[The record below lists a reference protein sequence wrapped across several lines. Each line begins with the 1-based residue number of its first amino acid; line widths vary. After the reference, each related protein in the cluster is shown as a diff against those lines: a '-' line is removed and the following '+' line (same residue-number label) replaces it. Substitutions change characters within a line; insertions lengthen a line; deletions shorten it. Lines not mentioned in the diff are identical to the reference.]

1 MNQSFNPQS
10 SKVALPDTL
19 LPVLLLCRYLFFL
32 TRRPISQSNLHYMQQ
47 RIQGLKSVGELLAGL
62 DDVRARAALRLL
74 RGMNTRNFIETA
86 EQLQLILLP
95 FARTVLPSDY
105 ILADLAPPSHFIA
118 GAARILLISGPA
130 IGIGDEMITF
140 SLAPSIKE
148 INPDAR
154 ITLLSGYSGLWERVA
169 GVDSIHTY
177 QTHAEIVSAMR
188 GESPLGA
195 FDLVILTDFEHPD
208 LYHAICGEPKINKYL
223 EISLGARLMTA
234 VDRAGRWIYRLSI
247 PTGYFDNYYFA
258 FQYFL
263 RSLGSRSDMDERF
276 SRMVSKKAKPQ
287 NGALRV
293 YVSPFTSKYDP
304 SPRYW
309 SRLLSSLI
317 PSESLREVNF
327 IIDPGPNAVTRHFAS
342 EVARSVAPRG
352 SPRISFEVAHSPG
365 SLNLPIDGVLSE
377 LEQAQIVICADSF
390 TAHAAPLMNC
400 TTLVVANPGLENWR
414 VPFQKSFYFD
424 ALLPIPTLCAGMRQI
439 LSHFGTEP
447 PQSLFRPL
455 ISEIENQL
463 VDATH
468 DLQYL
473 LDRGEQASLQELV
486 SRYNDLSGIAH
497 ATSLRLS
504 HWSPGSRALLTDFHY
519 ENRFRLIQDEDML
532 NQPYNQAL
540 RQYIQNTLLGWRNS
554 NIFKYLSLV
563 IEELK
568 YATQLI

>member
-1 MNQSFNPQS
+1 M
-10 SKVALPDTL
+10 A
-19 LPVLLLCRYLFFL
+19 
-32 TRRPISQSNLHYMQQ
+32 
-47 RIQGLKSVGELLAGL
+47 ELLVGL
-62 DDVRARAALRLL
+62 DDVRAREAVRLL
-74 RGMNTRNFIETA
+74 RGMNTRNFTETA

-95 FARTVLPSDY
+95 FARTVLPADY
-105 ILADLAPPSHFIA
+105 IVADLAPPSHFIT
-118 GAARILLISGPA
+118 GVARILLVSGPA

-177 QTHAEIVSAMR
+177 HTLAEIVEAMR
-188 GESPLGA
+188 GDSPLGA

-208 LYHAICGEPKINKYL
+208 LYHAICSEPKINKYL

-234 VDRAGRWIYRLSI
+234 VDRGGRWIYRLSI

-263 RSLGSRSDMDERF
+263 QSLGFRSDMDERF
-276 SRMVSKKAKPQ
+276 GRMVSKKDKPQ

-309 SRLLSSLI
+309 SRLLSGLI

-342 EVARSVAPRG
+342 EVAHSSDSRG
-352 SPRISFEVAHSPG
+352 NPQISFEVAHSPG
-365 SLNLPIDGVLSE
+365 SLNLPLDGVLSE
-377 LEQAQIVICADSF
+377 LEQAQVVICADSF

-424 ALLPIPTLCAGMRQI
+424 ALLPITSLCAGMQQI

-447 PQSLFRPL
+447 PQSFFRPL
-455 ISEIENQL
+455 ISEVESQL
-463 VDATH
+463 MDATYS
-468 DLQYL
+468 LQNL
-473 LDRGEQASLQELV
+473 LDQGDQVSLQELV
-486 SRYNDLSGIAH
+486 SRYNDLSGIAR

-504 HWSPGSRALLTDFHY
+504 HWSPGARALLSDFHY
-519 ENRFRLIQDEDML
+519 ENPFRLIQDEHLMD
-532 NQPYNQAL
+532 QQYSQAL
-540 RQYIQNTLLGWRNS
+540 YYYVQNTVLGWRNT

-568 YATQLI
+568 YATQPS